1 MTAWQQGL
9 TLFFSLLVEALP
21 FLLLGVLFS
30 SALLLWV
37 DPEKLVRRLPRH
49 PLAGAVA
56 GAVLGCLLPVC
67 ECGNVPVAR
76 RLLTQGLPTSVA
88 VGFLL
93 GAPTINPI
101 VLWSTWVAFRDQ
113 PLMVWGRMLLTLVVA
128 VVVGW
133 VFSVQRD
140 LRPFLQPAV
149 AQAIPVP
156 APRNPARELAL
167 VGVPTGH
174 FWAVSGGKTVALET
188 DGWNLSRL
196 LSRRGRWRLVWVNAL
211 TELRELGAVLILGTA
226 VAAAVQVLAPREV
239 ILSLGQGP
247 VTSVLAMLVLGTV
260 VSICST
266 VDAFFALSF
275 AGSFTTGALL
285 AFLVFG
291 PMVDLKGVS
300 LLLTV
305 FRPRAVLYL
314 FLLASSLTFVL
325 TLAMNL
331 YLG

>member
-1 MTAWQQGL
+1 MAALQQGL
-9 TLFFSLLVEALP
+9 TLFFSLLVEAIP

-30 SALLLWV
+30 SILLLWV
-37 DPEKLVRRLPRH
+37 EPEQLLKLLPRH
-49 PLAGAVA
+49 PLGGAIA

-76 RLLTQGLPTSVA
+76 RLLTQGMPSAVA

-101 VLWSTWVAFRDQ
+101 VIWSTWVAFRDQ
-113 PLMVWGRMLLTLVVA
+113 PVMVWGRVVLTLFVA

-133 VFSVQRD
+133 VFSVQQD

-149 AQAIPVP
+149 AQALPVGQP
-156 APRNPARELAL
+156 LREPVLAA
-167 VGVPTGH
+167 VPTGN
-174 FWAVSGGKTVALET
+174 FFALAGGKTLPLET
-188 DGWNLSRL
+188 TGWNASRL
-196 LSRRGRWRLVWVNAL
+196 LSRRGRWQMVWVNAL
-211 TELRELGAVLILGTA
+211 TELRELGGVLILGTA
-226 VAAAVQVLAPREV
+226 VAAAIQVLTPREV
-239 ILSLGQGP
+239 ILGLGQGP
-247 VTSVLAMLVLGTV
+247 VTSVVAMLVLGTV

-275 AGSFTTGALL
+275 AGSFTAGALL

-314 FLLASSLTFVL
+314 FLLAGLLTFVL

-331 YLG
+331 YL

>member
-1 MTAWQQGL
+1 MTALQQGL
-9 TLFFSLLVEALP
+9 TLFFSLLVEAIP

-30 SALLLWV
+30 SVLLLWV
-37 DPEKLVRRLPRH
+37 EPEQLLKILPRH
-49 PLAGAVA
+49 PLGGAVA

-76 RLLTQGLPTSVA
+76 RLLTQGMPASVA

-113 PLMVWGRMLLTLVVA
+113 PVMVWGRVGLTLLVA

-133 VFSVQRD
+133 VFSVQQD

-149 AQAIPVP
+149 AQMMPKPMAQTVREPV
-156 APRNPARELAL
+156 LS
-167 VGVPTGH
+167 GVPTGN
-174 FWAVSGGKTVALET
+174 FFALAGGKTLPLET
-188 DGWNLSRL
+188 TGWNGARL
-196 LSRRGRWRLVWVNAL
+196 LSRRGQWQLVWVTAL
-211 TELRELGAVLILGTA
+211 TELRELGGVLILGTA
-226 VAAAVQVLAPREV
+226 VAAAIQVLTPREV
-239 ILSLGQGP
+239 ILGLGQGP
-247 VTSVLAMLVLGTV
+247 VTSVMAMLVLGTV

-275 AGSFTTGALL
+275 AGSFTAGALL

-291 PMVDLKGVS
+291 PMVDLKGIS

-314 FLLASSLTFVL
+314 FLLAGLLTFVL

-331 YLG
+331 YL

>member
-1 MTAWQQGL
+1 MAALQQGL
-9 TLFFSLLVEALP
+9 TLFFSLLVEAMP
-21 FLLLGVLFS
+21 FLVLGVLFS
-30 SALLLWV
+30 SILWLWV
-37 DPEKLVRRLPRH
+37 EPEQLLKRLPRH
-49 PLAGAVA
+49 PLGGAVA

-76 RLLTQGLPTSVA
+76 RLLTQGIPASVA

-93 GAPTINPI
+93 GAPTINPVVI
-101 VLWSTWVAFRDQ
+101 WSTWVAFRDQ
-113 PLMVWGRMLLTLVVA
+113 PLLVWGRVGLTLLVA
-128 VVVGW
+128 VMVGW
-133 VFSVQRD
+133 VFSVQKD

-149 AQAIPVP
+149 AQMLPLPRSQPLREP
-156 APRNPARELAL
+156 ALA
-167 VGVPTGH
+167 GVPTGN
-174 FWAVSGGKTVALET
+174 FLALAGGKTLPLET
-188 DGWNLSRL
+188 LGWHTSRL
-196 LSRRGRWRLVWVNAL
+196 LSRRGRWQMVWVNVL
-211 TELRELGAVLILGTA
+211 SELRELTGVLILGTA
-226 VAAAVQVLAPREV
+226 VAAAIQVLTPREV
-239 ILSLGQGP
+239 ILGLGQGP
-247 VTSVLAMLVLGTV
+247 VTSVVAMLLLGVV

-314 FLLASSLTFVL
+314 FLLAGLFTFVL

-331 YLG
+331 YL

>member
-1 MTAWQQGL
+1 MVAWQQGL

-30 SALLLWV
+30 SLLLLWV
-37 DPEKLVRRLPRH
+37 DPERLLQVLPRH

-76 RLLTQGLPTSVA
+76 RLLTQGMPASVA

-101 VLWSTWVAFRDQ
+101 VIWSTWVAFRDQ
-113 PLMVWGRMLLTLVVA
+113 PLMVWGRVLLTLAVA

-149 AQAIPVP
+149 AQAMAVP
-156 APRNPARELAL
+156 ALQQPQREPAL
-167 VGVPTGH
+167 VGVQTGT
-174 FWAVSGGKTVALET
+174 FWAVAGGKTVPLSAS
-188 DGWNLSRL
+188 GWQASRL
-196 LSRRGRWRLVWVNAL
+196 LSRRGRWQLVWVNAL
-211 TELRELGAVLILGTA
+211 TELRELGGVLILGTA
-226 VAAAVQVLAPREV
+226 VAAAIQVLTPREV
-239 ILSLGQGP
+239 ILGLGQGP
-247 VTSVLAMLVLGTV
+247 VTSVVAMLVLGTV

-314 FLLASSLTFVL
+314 FLLAASLTFVL

-331 YLG
+331 YL

>member
-1 MTAWQQGL
+1 MAALQQGL
-9 TLFFSLLVEALP
+9 TLFFSLLVEAIP
-21 FLLLGVLFS
+21 FLVLGVLFS
-30 SALLLWV
+30 SILLLWV
-37 DPEKLVRRLPRH
+37 EPEQLLKILPRH
-49 PLAGAVA
+49 PLGGAVA

-76 RLLTQGLPTSVA
+76 RLLTQGIPASVA

-101 VLWSTWVAFRDQ
+101 VIWSTWVAFRDQ
-113 PLMVWGRMLLTLVVA
+113 PLMVWGRVGLTLLVA

-133 VFSVQRD
+133 VFSVQKD

-149 AQAIPVP
+149 AQVMPP
-156 APRNPARELAL
+156 PMNQPQREPMLA
-167 VGVPTGH
+167 GVPTGN
-174 FWAVSGGKTVALET
+174 FFALSGGKALPLET
-188 DGWNLSRL
+188 TGWNASRL
-196 LSRRGRWRLVWVNAL
+196 LSRRGRWQMVWVNAL
-211 TELRELGAVLILGTA
+211 TELRELGGVLILGTA
-226 VAAAVQVLAPREV
+226 VAAAIQVFTPREV
-239 ILSLGQGP
+239 ILGLGQGP
-247 VTSVLAMLVLGTV
+247 VTSVVAMLVLGTV

-275 AGSFTTGALL
+275 AGSFTAGALL

-314 FLLASSLTFVL
+314 FLLAGLLTFVL

-331 YLG
+331 YL